1 MTRKVKQHRQSSRRK
16 QRGPS
21 RLRGATNDWRLD
33 RIHDSTAV
41 AGPDIV
47 SASVDEVL
55 LAMERA
61 PRGDDWEAV
70 RPLVIPMI
78 PRVRPLPP
86 GSVEGLRVLL
96 PPGLHVGF
104 GVDIGPACLSVTP
117 RQLDILGISEA
128 ELVTSALGNLMA
140 RAAQIEPRSV
150 VRQSVDGMP
159 VVALQTGLHV
169 GSTLVLVPDEI
180 GRVVGREPRLF
191 VAPMRD
197 VLLGFPVAADA
208 EVIGLL
214 YEEIASQDP
223 NCLPPIA
230 FRFDGEQ
237 IRTASLAAE
246 VPASRRLL
254 A

>member
-1 MTRKVKQHRQSSRRK
+1 M
-16 QRGPS
+16 
-21 RLRGATNDWRLD
+21 
-33 RIHDSTAV
+33 
-41 AGPDIV
+41 
-47 SASVDEVL
+47 
-55 LAMERA
+55 
-61 PRGDDWEAV
+61 
-70 RPLVIPMI
+70 
-78 PRVRPLPP
+78 
-86 GSVEGLRVLL
+86 
-96 PPGLHVGF
+96 
-104 GVDIGPACLSVTP
+104 
-117 RQLDILGISEA
+117 
-128 ELVTSALGNLMA
+128 TSALGNLMA

-159 VVALQTGLHV
+159 VVALQTGRHV
-169 GSTLVLVPDEI
+169 GLTLVLVPDEI
-180 GRVVGREPRLF
+180 GRVFGREPRLF

-197 VLLGFPVAADA
+197 VLLGFPVDADP